1 MAFSASK
8 MKFTEASAERQ
19 AYKARMLV
27 FADVHDTNDLDLYAK
42 AARVYNGSASA
53 LTLALVP
60 LDPETDSPA
69 AILWTIPAGQSD
81 TINMAFRRVKL
92 TDSVNLIS
100 GAAIISG
107 IEIVLF
113 QR

>member
-8 MKFTEASAERQ
+8 MKFTEGQATRQ
-19 AYKARMLV
+19 AFKSRMLV
-27 FADVHDTNDLDLYAK
+27 YADIHDTNDMDLYAK
-42 AARVYNGSASA
+42 AARVYNGSDSA
-53 LTLALVP
+53 VTLALVP
-60 LDPETDSPA
+60 LDPEADDPT

-81 TINMAFRRVKL
+81 TVNMAFRRIKS

-100 GAAIISG
+100 GGAIISG
-107 IEIVLF
+107 IEIILF